1 MPRRVPR
8 ETTRHGLE
16 LVDIA
21 SPYTGT
27 DRVLRRVDSLAQL
40 RGSGI
45 IGDREMR
52 AAEHYRTAYVAVH
65 GSGLPCTLAS
75 SLGGAAPTS
84 RTPPLHALQAA
95 AIIKEAALLLG
106 KRDGIVVLMIVAWGY
121 SINQTALKL
130 FGGEADRKHV
140 GHRLKYALKELAHL
154 WFGPESHPRNHMHRE
169 PDARP
174 QATDSAELIPS
185 KVAHASRKGV
195 SY

>member
-8 ETTRHGLE
+8 ETSRRGVE

-52 AAEHYRTAYVAVH
+52 AAERYRTAYVAVH
-65 GSGLPCTLAS
+65 GSGLPCTLAN

-106 KRDGIVVLMIVAWGY
+106 KRDGIVVLMIVAWGF
-121 SINQTALKL
+121 SINHTANKL
-130 FGGEADRKHV
+130 FAGEIDRKHV
-140 GHRLKYALKELAHL
+140 GHRLKYALQELAHL
-154 WFGPESHPRNHMHRE
+154 WFGPESQRRNHVHRGL
-169 PDARP
+169 DARP
-174 QATDSAELIPS
+174 QAGDIDEILPD

>member
-8 ETTRHGLE
+8 ETTRRGLE

-27 DRVLRRVDSLAQL
+27 DRVLRRVDSLKQL
-40 RGSGI
+40 HGSGV

-52 AAEHYRTAYVAVH
+52 AAEHFRTACETIESH
-65 GSGLPCTLAS
+65 GIHCALESVPGPAEP
-75 SLGGAAPTS
+75 AS

-95 AIIKEAALLLG
+95 DTLQQAHTQLGRTDYAVVLIVVNVGMKIGEAA
-106 KRDGIVVLMIVAWGY
+106 RY
-121 SINQTALKL
+121 
-130 FGGEADRKHV
+130 FGFAREHV
-140 GHRLKYALKELAHL
+140 GHRLRYALRQLADL
-154 WFGPESHPRNHMHRE
+154 WFGAESSPRKHMHRE
-169 PDARP
+169 ADARP
-174 QATDSAELIPS
+174 KASAIDNVAPG